1 VGLALASLALDSGK
15 KTGNVAMLW
24 HHSGGYMSASEVLDR
39 LKHLTN
45 SERLAVIEA
54 ATRLIREDLANPV
67 RIAREQDRRLRAAA
81 EAIKDLYEPGGELTE
96 WTALDGEDFHDE
108 PVDR

>member
-1 VGLALASLALDSGK
+1 
-15 KTGNVAMLW
+15 
-24 HHSGGYMSASEVLDR
+24 MSALEVLER

-45 SERLAVIEA
+45 PERLAVIET
-54 ATRLIREDLANPV
+54 ATRLIREDIAEPL

-81 EAIKDLYEPGGELTE
+81 EAVRDLYEPGGILTE

-108 PVDR
+108 PLGR